1 MSAIALYTSI
11 SPVFSVAL
19 LLVFPLVAKVCA
31 EVCVVVTVLMC
42 FLRKPDLLSRLNSD
56 TKVSRHTRNA
66 LLACLTFFKH
76 CSTILGAKALM
87 HVEVPSHHVRSASDF
102 FSANA
107 RPSNVQTFFLMKN
120 FFIITLISILT
131 LTGCKSETEDFNGKA
146 LAFAKDGKIDQEE
159 FGQLIGIVQKS
170 SDRAFQ
176 QFKTDRNTVDSSK
189 VLSYLLKDKRLNLAE
204 TDIWQPTASQKQ
216 ETFNINVFIENS
228 GSMNGYVNDPSTQFK
243 NSVYSL
249 LTRLKLFVN
258 QDSLNLFFINQ
269 EDQLMFAN
277 ASNAD
282 LEKFKGFLNPAAF
295 SKISQG
301 KTAQTDINQLIK
313 RCLQKV
319 NDRNLSVFISDC
331 IYSPGKSKTDATM
344 FLGEQKQSIYL
355 HFASELKAKNSNLA
369 VLILQLKG
377 RFKGTYYDHQDNK
390 LKFDNPVERPFY
402 MWFIGTPSQIKK
414 LIASRLLEELDG
426 GYQNKAIFMPPNQ
439 ESVAYR
445 ILPKPLHG
453 TFDRTN
459 LPNNII
465 EKPEPSRNDRDKGLF
480 AFAVAAD
487 FSNLI
492 QDPSYYIDSSNYLLS
507 NPKYTLNIQP
517 ITDKND
523 PLLAKYTHLLK
534 LQTKE
539 ISSETLTINL
549 IAKPPKWIYEYSSDD
564 DSKILSDASEQQKTF
579 GLKYMLEGVSD
590 AFYPK
595 THSNAIAS
603 IKIII
608 KK

>member
-1 MSAIALYTSI
+1 MRCLYMI
-11 SPVFSVAL
+11 L
-19 LLVFPLVAKVCA
+19 L
-31 EVCVVVTVLMC
+31 M
-42 FLRKPDLLSRLNSD
+42 N
-56 TKVSRHTRNA
+56 
-66 LLACLTFFKH
+66 
-76 CSTILGAKALM
+76 
-87 HVEVPSHHVRSASDF
+87 
-102 FSANA
+102 
-107 RPSNVQTFFLMKN
+107 
-120 FFIITLISILT
+120 ILT
-131 LTGCKSETEDFNGKA
+131 LAGCKSETDNFNDKA

-159 FGQLIGIVQKS
+159 FGQLISIVQKS

-176 QFKTDRNTVDSSK
+176 QFKTDRNTVDNSK

-204 TDIWQPTASQKQ
+204 TDIWHLPASHKSETFK

-301 KTAQTDINQLIK
+301 KTAQTDINELIK

-377 RFKGTYYDHQDNK
+377 GFKGTYYDHQNNK

-414 LIASRLLEELDG
+414 LVASRLLEELDG

-465 EKPEPSRNDRDKGLF
+465 EKPEPSHNDRDKGLF
-480 AFAVAAD
+480 AFTVAAD

-507 NPKYTLNIQP
+507 NPKYTLNIEP

-534 LQTKE
+534 LQTQE
-539 ISSETLTINL
+539 ISNENLTINL
-549 IAKPPKWIYEYSSDD
+549 IAKPPKWIYEYSSND
-564 DSKILSDASEQQKTF
+564 DSKILSDESEQRKTF

-603 IKIII
+603 IKITI

>member
-1 MSAIALYTSI
+1 MSA
-11 SPVFSVAL
+11 AL
-19 LLVFPLVAKVCA
+19 LLVFPLVAT
-31 EVCVVVTVLMC
+31 VCVEVSVVVMVLVLLLRTLN
-42 FLRKPDLLSRLNSD
+42 FLPFRRNSD
-56 TKVSRHTRNA
+56 TSVVRHARHTRV
-66 LLACLTFFKH
+66 ACLTCFKH
-76 CSTILGAKALM
+76 CSTILGAKVLP
-87 HVEVPSHHVRSASDF
+87 HVEVPSHHIRAAFDF
-102 FSANA
+102 VSANVP
-107 RPSNVQTFFLMKN
+107 PSNVQTFLFMKN

-131 LTGCKSETEDFNGKA
+131 LTGCTSENKDFNEKA
-146 LAFAKDGKIDQEE
+146 LDFAKDGKIDQAE
-159 FGQLIGIVQKS
+159 FEQLIAIIQKS
-170 SDRAFQ
+170 SDRTFQ
-176 QFKTDRNTVDSSK
+176 QFKTDRNTVDSAK
-189 VLSYLLKDKRLNLAE
+189 VFSYLLKDKRLNLAE

-258 QDSLNLFFINQ
+258 QDSLNLFFINK
-269 EDQLMFAN
+269 EDQLMFAY

-282 LEKFKGFLNPAAF
+282 LEKYKDFLNPAAF

-301 KTAQTDINQLIK
+301 KTAQTDINELIK

-344 FLGEQKQSIYL
+344 FLGEQKQGIYL

-369 VLILQLKG
+369 VLILHLKG
-377 RFKGTYYDHQDNK
+377 GFNGIYYDHQDNK
-390 LKFDNPVERPFY
+390 LKFNNRVERPFY
-402 MWFIGTPSQIKK
+402 VWFIGTPSQIKK
-414 LIASRLLEELDG
+414 LIASRLLEEIDG
-426 GYQNKAIFMPPNQ
+426 GYQNKAILLPPNQ

-507 NPKYTLNIQP
+507 NPKYALNIEP

-539 ISSETLTINL
+539 ISNETLTINL

-564 DSKILSDASEQQKTF
+564 DSKILSDESEQQKTF

-603 IKIII
+603 IKITI

>member
-1 MSAIALYTSI
+1 MSAIALHASI
-11 SPVFSVAL
+11 SPVFPAAL
-19 LLVFPLVAKVCA
+19 LLVFPLVATVCA
-31 EVCVVVTVLMC
+31 EVCVVVTVLVLL
-42 FLRKPDLLSRLNSD
+42 LRTPDLLSCLNSD
-56 TKVSRHTRNA
+56 TKVFRHTRNA

-76 CSTILGAKALM
+76 RSTILGTKALLY
-87 HVEVPSHHVRSASDF
+87 VEVPSHYVRAAFDFASP
-102 FSANA
+102 NA
-107 RPSNVQTFFLMKN
+107 HPSNVQTFLFMKN

-131 LTGCKSETEDFNGKA
+131 LTGCKSETEDFNAKA
-146 LAFAKDGKIDQEE
+146 LDFAKDGKIDQEE
-159 FGQLIGIVQKS
+159 FGQLIAIIQKS
-170 SDRAFQ
+170 SNKEFQ
-176 QFKTDRNTVDSSK
+176 QFKTDRNTVDSPK

-204 TDIWQPTASQKQ
+204 TDIWHPQASQKQ

-249 LTRLKLFVN
+249 LTRLKLFAN
-258 QDSLNLFFINQ
+258 QDSLNLFFINK
-269 EDQLMFAN
+269 EDQLMFAH

-295 SKISQG
+295 SKISQS
-301 KTAQTDINQLIK
+301 KTAQTDINALIK

-344 FLGEQKQSIYL
+344 FLGEQKQSLYL

-377 RFKGTYYDHQDNK
+377 GFKGIYYDHQDNK

-439 ESVAYR
+439 ESVSYR
-445 ILPKPLHG
+445 ISPKPLHG

-492 QDPSYYIDSSNYLLS
+492 QDPSYYIDSSNYFLS
-507 NPKYTLNIQP
+507 NPKYTLNIEP

-539 ISSETLTINL
+539 ISNETLTINL

-564 DSKILSDASEQQKTF
+564 DSKILSDTSEQRKTF

-595 THSNAIAS
+595 THSNVITS
-603 IKIII
+603 IKITI